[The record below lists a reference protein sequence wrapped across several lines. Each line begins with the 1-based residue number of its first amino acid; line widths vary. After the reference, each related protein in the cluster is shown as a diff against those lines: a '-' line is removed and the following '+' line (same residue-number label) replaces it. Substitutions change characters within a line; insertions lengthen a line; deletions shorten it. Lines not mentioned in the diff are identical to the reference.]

1 MLNDIVPDF
10 SKKGD
15 WPFNLVLNKENEKIA
30 KGDWKYSF
38 VRRDLIF
45 YIKKTNKERWQS
57 KHWQDRA
64 LVRGRKGKGGGAPCA
79 ATLRCK
85 CRPGCR
91 EEPGFKYA

>member
-45 YIKKTNKERWQS
+45 ISKRQIKKD
-57 KHWQDRA
+57 DRA
-64 LVRGRKGKGGGAPCA
+64 NIDKIGP
-79 ATLRCK
+79 
-85 CRPGCR
+85 
-91 EEPGFKYA
+91 